1 MDKINQLVNKIENE
15 NSFEDNI
22 DNIKNLHKMLSK
34 EKTNLNNLYEEVN
47 SNRPSKVYKKY
58 ESKSIQELTR
68 LFEDTRDLEI
78 KIKIYNSL
86 TSKINKEINNLI
98 FNDEESSEESE

>member
-47 SNRPSKVYKKY
+47 SNRASKVYKKY